1 MVVKGLQDPVASHS
15 QSGFSGSSM
24 GIRLVPSSPVRM
36 SDYMMVLQLGT
47 IVVSR
52 VNATAC
58 LGPLWAAW
66 AFRNPWL
73 LFMAK
78 GFKILRPRKTSSRS
92 FRKRDEGVKKEGR
105 MLGAV
110 AWDLSLVWPG
120 SPTGVEAL
128 SKQACLHV
136 LLPLFSQA
144 RAMLAA

>member
-24 GIRLVPSSPVRM
+24 GVHLVPSSPVRM

-52 VNATAC
+52 GDATAC

-66 AFRNPWL
+66 AFRSPWL

-78 GFKILRPRKTSSRS
+78 GFKNLIPRKTSSRS
-92 FRKRDEGVKKEGR
+92 FRKEMRG
-105 MLGAV
+105 
-110 AWDLSLVWPG
+110 
-120 SPTGVEAL
+120 
-128 SKQACLHV
+128 
-136 LLPLFSQA
+136 
-144 RAMLAA
+144 